1 MFVCRLLRET
11 EGSGWVPGDDTLRGW
26 KGENQKEEGRIP
38 ISPLSF
44 HMWLQELIHRG
55 AREALGAV
63 GTGADPTQC
72 LAGVPARGGAL
83 GTPAQPATE
92 LPSTKSCQCLVIIM
106 QTQLAALLL
115 PFRGRW
121 VRLLSEFLPSWPTTT
136 RSCLYGSPSPCAFLM
151 NLRLML
157 DFSVSC
163 LITAAVTSSLVGL
176 K

>member
-1 MFVCRLLRET
+1 MEAGREPERRRQDPNFST
-11 EGSGWVPGDDTLRGW
+11 LFSHVAVRAHSQRCQGSSGCC
-26 KGENQKEEGRIP
+26 GE
-38 ISPLSF
+38 
-44 HMWLQELIHRG
+44 
-55 AREALGAV
+55 
-63 GTGADPTQC
+63 GADPTQC
-72 LAGVPARGGAL
+72 LAGVPARAGAL
-83 GTPAQPATE
+83 GTQPQPATE
-92 LPSTKSCQCLVIIM
+92 LPSTESCQCLVIIM